1 MVHTPRPAAP
11 PAPKYAPKQTYQEPK
26 KVEYKKKAPPP
37 LPQKQQ
43 GPTGYI
49 RPKKQ
54 VPKTPKPLP
63 RTPKPLPKQSP
74 PKKPV
79 FNAPK
84 KYNPPKPKKTVAPK
98 KPSYPLPKPSAQN
111 YQVKKPVNKPPPKP
125 AYPLFS

>member
-1 MVHTPRPAAP
+1 MGPHHELPVLIYQSDSRPPIHVVHTPRPAAP

-37 LPQKQQ
+37 PPQKQQ

-54 VPKTPKPLP
+54 APQTPKPLP
-63 RTPKPLPKQSP
+63 RTPKPLPKQ
-74 PKKPV
+74 
-79 FNAPK
+79 
-84 KYNPPKPKKTVAPK
+84 KKTVAPK

-111 YQVKKPVNKPPPKP
+111 YQVKKPVNKP
-125 AYPLFS
+125 